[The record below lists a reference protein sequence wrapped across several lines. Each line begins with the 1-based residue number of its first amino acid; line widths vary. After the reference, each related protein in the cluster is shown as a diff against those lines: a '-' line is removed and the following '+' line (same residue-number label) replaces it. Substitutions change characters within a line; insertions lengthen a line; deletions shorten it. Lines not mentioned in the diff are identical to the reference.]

1 VQTLVQVALV
11 IFGVGAVYLS
21 QSQDP
26 NKRRWACIVGLCGQP
41 FWYAAAWGQPGM
53 LVVVTLYTYCWMQG
67 IWNNWRTP
75 MFERIKSFFRNLF
88 SRFQSKKE
96 EPSVSTIAPVSGPT
110 QTELRI
116 LQAIAFLKTRV
127 SVVSVEDVMMRL
139 GFGLTPEEVAFAV
152 RNGAVERQSAPVVAG
167 VDRESFNLTAEN
179 GFLVH
184 PKTESGKTYGF
195 TFPKSTGLLRVLS
208 YSGSQIT
215 KVNGEAVIGGKDFE
229 VSSGSIL
236 LTVEFVGDRYAV
248 QFQPR

>member
-1 VQTLVQVALV
+1 MEIVILVLVAAGITAAV
-11 IFGVGAVYLS
+11 IYR
-21 QSQDP
+21 QQ
-26 NKRRWACIVGLCGQP
+26 
-41 FWYAAAWGQPGM
+41 
-53 LVVVTLYTYCWMQG
+53 
-67 IWNNWRTP
+67 
-75 MFERIKSFFRNLF
+75 IKAKIADIL
-88 SRFQSKKE
+88 QKPKVE
-96 EPSVSTIAPVSGPT
+96 DTVKPSVSTIQPVSGPT

-215 KVNGEAVIGGKDFE
+215 KVNGEPVIGGKDFE

-236 LTVEFVGDRYAV
+236 LTVEFIGDRYTV
-248 QFQPR
+248 QYQPR

>member
-1 VQTLVQVALV
+1 
-11 IFGVGAVYLS
+11 
-21 QSQDP
+21 
-26 NKRRWACIVGLCGQP
+26 
-41 FWYAAAWGQPGM
+41 
-53 LVVVTLYTYCWMQG
+53 
-67 IWNNWRTP
+67 
-75 MFERIKSFFRNLF
+75 MFEKLKSFFRNLF

-96 EPSVSTIAPVSGPT
+96 EPSVSTILPVSGPT

-127 SVVSVEDVMMRL
+127 SVVSIEDVMVRL

-152 RNGAVERQSAPVVAG
+152 RNGAVERQSAPVVPG

-236 LTVEFVGDRYAV
+236 LTVEFIGDRYTV
-248 QFQPR
+248 QYQPR